1 MKKRLHILF
10 SLLLINIFLSFNCFA
25 KAKESKILISYFS
38 KAGEEYDVGLV
49 EKGNIEILAEMIAE
63 ETGGKLLKIETV
75 KSYPMAYEETLK
87 VTKEERDNKIYPKLK
102 TKIKNLKNYEII
114 FLGYPVWWEDLPMPI
129 YTFLNEN
136 NLSDKTIIIFSTNEG
151 NGHGG
156 TVDTV
161 AEISK
166 GNVVRAILSIYGA
179 KVHNSR
185 DEVEEFIKYWITALK
200 ERTDTG
206 NLRELVK

>member
-1 MKKRLHILF
+1 
-10 SLLLINIFLSFNCFA
+10 
-25 KAKESKILISYFS
+25 
-38 KAGEEYDVGLV
+38 
-49 EKGNIEILAEMIAE
+49 MIAK

-75 KSYPMAYEETLK
+75 NPYPTAYEETLK
-87 VTKEERDNKIYPKLK
+87 VSKEERENKIYPKLK

-114 FLGYPVWWEDLPMPI
+114 FLGYPVWWEDLPMPV

-136 NLSDKTIIIFSTNEG
+136 ILSDKTIIIFSTNEG
-151 NGHGG
+151 NGHGR

-161 AEISK
+161 AKISK
-166 GNVVRAILSIYGA
+166 GNVVRAIFSIYGA

-185 DEVEEFIKYWITALK
+185 DEVEEFIKYWIAELK

-206 NLRELVK
+206 NLRELFK

>member
-1 MKKRLHILF
+1 MKKRLYILF
-10 SLLLINIFLSFNCFA
+10 CLLLINIFLSFNCFA

-75 KSYPMAYEETLK
+75 NPYPITYEETLK
-87 VTKEERDNKIYPKLK
+87 VAKEERDNKIYPKLK

-156 TVDTV
+156 TVDTI
-161 AEISK
+161 AKISK

-179 KVHNSR
+179 KAHNSR
-185 DEVEEFIKYWITALK
+185 DEVKEFIKYWITGLK

-206 NLRELVK
+206 NLKELIK